1 LTAALLR
8 RCGLAAL
15 LLSPAE
21 AQAAGDAQHL
31 HYVAY
36 STGLR
41 VIDVVADF
49 DLGQQAYSVTL
60 SVHTIGLFG
69 AVVHGATESSVH
81 GRWTGPAPFPATYDS
96 HGLWRGEQLHVAISY
111 AGGQPTVATLLP
123 ADTGEREA
131 VPVALWANTI
141 DNLSA
146 MAALLRDVA
155 TTGRCDGR
163 RRVFDGR
170 RLSEIAA
177 VTAGTEVLPE
187 TDRSVFH
194 GPALRCDFTG
204 TLLAGFKYE
213 DNRAR
218 AARPQHGAAWF
229 APLRPGGPPLPVRV
243 RFATPF
249 FGDAILYL
257 AP

>member
-1 LTAALLR
+1 MTGATLR

-15 LLSPAE
+15 LFFPAV

-41 VIDVVADF
+41 VLDVVADF
-49 DLGQQAYSVTL
+49 NLGPQGYAVTL
-60 SVHTIGLFG
+60 SVRTIGLFST
-69 AVVHGATESSVH
+69 VVHGATQSSVR
-81 GRWTGPAPFPATYDS
+81 GRWNRSAPIPDIYDS
-96 HGLWRGEQLHVAISY
+96 HGLWRGEQVHVTLTY
-111 AGGQPTVATLLP
+111 VRGQPTVTTLLP
-123 ADTGEREA
+123 PDTTIREP

-146 MAALLRDVA
+146 IAGLLHDVD
-155 TTGRCDGR
+155 TGGRCDSR

-177 VTAGTEVLPE
+177 TTTGAEVLPQ

-194 GPALRCDFTG
+194 GSTLRCDFTG

-218 AARPQHGAAWF
+218 AARPQHGVAWF
-229 APLRPGGPPLPVRV
+229 APLQPGGPPLPVRV
-243 RFATPF
+243 QFATPF
-249 FGDAILYL
+249 FSDATLYL

>member
-1 LTAALLR
+1 MRSAAAWRCATAALL
-8 RCGLAAL
+8 LA
-15 LLSPAE
+15 PA
-21 AQAAGDAQHL
+21 AAPAGEAQHL

-41 VIDVVADF
+41 VVDVMADF
-49 DLGQQAYSVTL
+49 DLGVQDYAVTL

-69 AVVHGATESSVH
+69 AVVHGATESRVH
-81 GRWTGPAPFPATYDS
+81 GRWSGAAASPDAYDTR
-96 HGLWRGEQLHVAISY
+96 GLWRGKQIHVAMSY
-111 AGGQPTVATLLP
+111 AGGRPTVTTLEPAATE
-123 ADTGEREA
+123 EREA
-131 VPVALWANTI
+131 VPPPLWADTI

-146 MAALLRDVA
+146 MAALLHDVA
-155 TTGRCDGR
+155 VSGRCDGR

-170 RLSEIAA
+170 RLSE

-187 TDRSVFH
+187 TDRSVFR

-204 TLLAGFKYE
+204 TLLAGFRYE
-213 DNRAR
+213 DDRAR

-229 APLRPGGPPLPVRV
+229 APLRHGGAPLPVRV

-249 FGDAILYL
+249 FGDAMLYL

>member
-1 LTAALLR
+1 MAALPL

-15 LLSPAE
+15 LLTPGVAR
-21 AQAAGDAQHL
+21 ADAPQHL

-36 STGLR
+36 STGFR
-41 VIDVVADF
+41 VLDVVADV
-49 DLGQQAYSVTL
+49 DLGRQGYSVSL
-60 SVHTIGLFG
+60 SVHTVGLYG
-69 AVVHGATESSVH
+69 AMVRGATETSVR
-81 GRWTGPAPFPATYDS
+81 GRWSGSAALPAAYDS
-96 HGLWRGEQLHVAISY
+96 HGFWHGEQIHVAISY
-111 AGGQPTVATLLP
+111 ADGQPTITTLLP
-123 ADTGEREA
+123 ANTGEREA

-146 MAALLRDVA
+146 MAALLHNVA
-155 TTGRCDGR
+155 TSGRCEGQS
-163 RRVFDGR
+163 RVFDGR

-177 VTAGTEVLPE
+177 TTVGTEVLPE

-194 GPALRCDFTG
+194 GPALRCNFSG

-218 AARPQHGAAWF
+218 AARPQRGVAWF
-229 APLRPGGPPLPVRV
+229 APLQPGEPPVPTRV

-249 FGDAILYL
+249 FGDAVLYL